1 MKKAI
6 AILLLVICAGLS
18 AAAVSAEGEAR
29 FVTIREWLDA
39 KGECGDCMLVVRIK
53 AVLNPVWAEAEDE
66 TGMIHLFSGSG
77 EDSFIINF
85 MDEENG
91 VAEGEIFVI
100 ANPRYNEFEGTAE
113 MADWTLLRRFPMPAA
128 AE

>member
-6 AILLLVICAGLS
+6 AILLLAACVLMS
-18 AAAVSAEGEAR
+18 AAAASAEGEAK
-29 FVTIREWLDA
+29 FVTIQEWLDA
-39 KGECGDCMLVVRIK
+39 KGECGDCMLIVRIRT
-53 AVLNPVWAEAEDE
+53 VLNPVWAEAEDE
-66 TGMIHLFSGSG
+66 TGMIHLFSANG

-100 ANPRYNEFEGTAE
+100 ANPRYNEYEGTVK
-113 MADWTLLRRFPMPAA
+113 MADWTLLRRFALPAA